1 MLRNKPFIS
10 CLSIILGLVIV
21 SHPLLTLAQEYR
33 PPKRGLP
40 GRREGAGTRGT
51 CMDGQKFLMP
61 LTPVDG
67 FSATTS
73 NSPTFF
79 WYVPPTSAQM
89 AEFAL
94 LDSNDSQLYKATIA
108 LPRTAGI
115 VSFTIPEKVTNSVL
129 KTSQDFYWQFTV
141 ICDPSNPSRNPFVE
155 GVVQR
160 IQPGK
165 ELVSQLK
172 KAPSAYSRATI
183 YASSGIWQ
191 DAIATLAQQR
201 CLNPKDS
208 SFLASWVKLLQSV
221 QLQEFAAEP
230 LTASCSVLSEG
241 RGGK

>member
-1 MLRNKPFIS
+1 MV
-10 CLSIILGLVIV
+10 LGLVIV
-21 SHPLLTLAQEYR
+21 SVPLLTFAQEYR

-51 CMDGQKFLMP
+51 CMEGQKFLMP
-61 LTPVDG
+61 LTPIDG

-94 LDSNDSQLYKATIA
+94 LDGNDSQLYRTTIA
-108 LPRTAGI
+108 LPGTAGV
-115 VSFTIPEKVTNSVL
+115 VSYTVPEKVTTSVL
-129 KTSQDFYWQFTV
+129 KTGQDFYWQFTIV
-141 ICDPSNPSRNPFVE
+141 CDPGQPSRNPFVE

-160 IQPGK
+160 IQPSK

-172 KAPSAYSRATI
+172 KAPTAYSRATI
-183 YASSGIWQ
+183 YASSGVWQ

-201 CLNPKDS
+201 CTNPKDS
-208 SFLASWVKLLQSV
+208 SSLTSWFTLLQSV
-221 QLQEFAAEP
+221 QLQEFATEP
-230 LTASCSVLSEG
+230 LIASCSILSEG
-241 RGGK
+241 RR